1 MMQEKNWKIKKKS
14 LMEFYMKK
22 HRKSLFGII
31 LAVIFLV
38 PTIVSGL
45 SLEGQIKEFT
55 LENGMKVLILKRD
68 FAPVVS
74 LSMRFKVGAVDEFEG
89 ETGTAHLLE
98 HMLFKG
104 TETLGTKNYE
114 EEKKILNE
122 LDEVAI
128 KIDQEMQKGDQADLD
143 SLAAWREQLQA
154 LQQEH
159 KTWVIK
165 DEVSGIYEK
174 SGSEGLNASTGY
186 DVTTYKVSLP
196 ANRIELWA
204 RIESDR
210 MANPVLREFYSERE
224 VVREER
230 RQREETNPQGKLMEA
245 FLKKAFAEHPY
256 RRPIIGWD
264 SDLKYLQ
271 REKVEQFF
279 RSYYSPN
286 NAIVTVVGAV
296 DPDEVIKIIEQ
307 YFGTIPPQEIV
318 RTVEIAEPEQS
329 EERRIDVEF
338 DANPQVMIGYHK
350 PTLPHFDDYVFDVI
364 DILLSSGRTSR
375 LYKTLVEEKKIAVSV
390 STSNGFPGVRY
401 SNLFAIFATPRSPH
415 TTEEVEREI
424 YKQLERLKTEA
435 VTPYELTKVKNSLE
449 ASFIRSLAS
458 NAGLASKLSYYQT
471 VAGDWRYIEEHSKQI
486 ARITAED
493 IKRVAA
499 QYLMDSNRTVA
510 TLVKKQEPEI
520 RSQKSE

>member
-1 MMQEKNWKIKKKS
+1 
-14 LMEFYMKK
+14 MKK
-22 HRKSLFGII
+22 HRKSLIGFII
-31 LAVIFLV
+31 AVVFLV

-45 SLEGQIKEFT
+45 SLEGQIKEFN
-55 LENGMKVLILKRD
+55 LKNGMKVLILKRD

-74 LSMRFKVGAVDEFEG
+74 LFLLFKVGAVDEVDG

-104 TETLGTKNYE
+104 TETLGTKNYG
-114 EEKKILNE
+114 EEKKILDV

-128 KIDQEMQKGDQADLD
+128 KIDRERQKGDQADQD
-143 SLAAWREQLQA
+143 SLADLREQLQA
-154 LQQEH
+154 LQKEH
-159 KTWVIK
+159 KKWVIK

-174 SGSEGLNASTGY
+174 SGAEGLNASTGY

-230 RQREETNPQGKLMEA
+230 RQREETNPDGKLMEA
-245 FLKKAFAEHPY
+245 FLKTAFAEHPY

-264 SDLKYLQ
+264 ADLKYLQ
-271 REKVEQFF
+271 RGKVEQFF

-286 NAIVTVVGAV
+286 NAVVTVVGAV
-296 DPDEVIKIIEQ
+296 DPAEVIKIIEE
-307 YFGTIPPQEIV
+307 YFGSIPSQVIV
-318 RTVEIAEPEQS
+318 RPVVNTEPEQL
-329 EERRIDVEF
+329 EERRVEVEF

-350 PTLPHFDDYVFDVI
+350 PTLPHYDDYVFDVI

-390 STSNGFPGVRY
+390 STINGFPGVRY
-401 SNLFAIFATPRSPH
+401 SNLFAVFATPRSPH
-415 TTEEVEREI
+415 TTEEVEGEI
-424 YKQLERLKTEA
+424 YKQLELLKTEA
-435 VTPYELTKVKNSLE
+435 VTPYELAKVKNSLE

-458 NAGLASKLSYYQT
+458 NAGLAAKLSYYQT
-471 VAGDWRYIEEHSKQI
+471 LAGDWRYIEEHSKQI

-493 IKRVAA
+493 VKRVAE
-499 QYLMDSNRTVA
+499 QYFIDSNRTVA
-510 TLVKKQEPEI
+510 TLVTKQEPEV
-520 RSQKSE
+520 RSQGSE

>member
-1 MMQEKNWKIKKKS
+1 
-14 LMEFYMKK
+14 MKK
-22 HRKSLFGII
+22 QRKALFGFI
-31 LAVIFLV
+31 LAVILLV
-38 PTIVSGL
+38 PTLVSGL
-45 SLEGQIKEFT
+45 SLEGQIKEFV
-55 LENGMKVLILKRD
+55 LKNGMKVLILKRD

-74 LSMRFKVGAVDEFEG
+74 LSIRFKVGAVDEFEG

-114 EEKKILNE
+114 EEKKILDA
-122 LDEVAI
+122 LDEVAMQ
-128 KIDQEMQKGDQADLD
+128 IDKEMQKGEQADQD

-159 KTWVIK
+159 KKWVIK
-165 DEVSGIYEK
+165 DEISEIYEK

-196 ANRIELWA
+196 ANRVELWA

-230 RQREETNPQGKLMEA
+230 RQREETNPDGKLMEA
-245 FLKKAFAEHPY
+245 FLKTAFAEHPY
-256 RRPIIGWD
+256 GRPIIGWD
-264 SDLKYLQ
+264 VDLKYLQ
-271 REKVEQFF
+271 REKVEHFF
-279 RSYYSPN
+279 RSFYSPN
-286 NAIVTVVGAV
+286 NAVVAVVGAV
-296 DPDEVIKIIEQ
+296 DPDVIIKIIEE
-307 YFGTIPPQEIV
+307 YFGGIPSQEIM
-318 RTVEIAEPEQS
+318 RTVDMSEPKQS
-329 EERRIDVEF
+329 GERRIEVEF

-390 STSNGFPGVRY
+390 STVNGFPGVRY

-415 TTEEVEREI
+415 TTEEVEDAI
-424 YKQLERLKTEA
+424 YKQLELLKTEA

-458 NAGLASKLSYYQT
+458 NAGLAAKLSYYQT

-486 ARITAED
+486 AKITAED
-493 IKRVAA
+493 VKRVAA
-499 QYLMDSNRTVA
+499 QYLIDSNRTVA
-510 TLVKKQEPEI
+510 TLVKKKESEVK
-520 RSQKSE
+520 SQKTE

>member
-1 MMQEKNWKIKKKS
+1 M
-14 LMEFYMKK
+14 
-22 HRKSLFGII
+22 
-31 LAVIFLV
+31 
-38 PTIVSGL
+38 
-45 SLEGQIKEFT
+45 SLEGQVEEFN
-55 LENGMKVLILKRD
+55 LKNGMKVLILKRD

-114 EEKKILNE
+114 EEKKILDA
-122 LDEVAI
+122 LDVLAV
-128 KIDQEMQKGDQADLD
+128 KIDQEMQKGDKADKD

-159 KTWVIK
+159 KNWVIK
-165 DEVSGIYEK
+165 DEVSGLY
-174 SGSEGLNASTGY
+174 SQNGAEGLNASTGY

-210 MANPVLREFYSERE
+210 MANPVLREFYSERD
-224 VVREER
+224 VVREEK
-230 RQREETNPQGKLMEA
+230 RQREETNPDGKLMEA
-245 FLKKAFAEHPY
+245 FLKTAFAEHPY

-264 SDLKYLQ
+264 ADLKYLQ

-279 RSYYSPN
+279 RTYYSPN
-286 NAIVTVVGAV
+286 NAVVTVVGAV
-296 DPDEVIKIIEQ
+296 NPDEIMEIMER
-307 YFGTIPPQEIV
+307 YFGNIPSQEIV
-318 RTVEIAEPEQS
+318 RTVELKEPEQLG
-329 EERRIDVEF
+329 ERRVEVEF

-350 PTLPHFDDYVFDVI
+350 PTLPHFDDYVLDVI
-364 DILLSSGRTSR
+364 DILLSTGRTSR

-390 STSNGFPGVRY
+390 STGNGFPGARY
-401 SNLFAIFATPRSPH
+401 ANLFAIFATPRSPH

-424 YKQLERLKTEA
+424 YKQLELLKSEA
-435 VTPYELTKVKNSLE
+435 ITPYELTKVKNRLE

-458 NAGLASKLSYYQT
+458 NAGLAAKLSYYQT

-486 ARITAED
+486 AKITAED
-493 IKRVAA
+493 VKRVAE
-499 QYLMDSNRTVA
+499 QYFIDTNRTVA
-510 TLVKKQEPEI
+510 TLVKKQETEDQEAEV
-520 RSQKSE
+520 RMS

>member
-1 MMQEKNWKIKKKS
+1 
-14 LMEFYMKK
+14 MKK
-22 HRKSLFGII
+22 NKKLKLCFVIISL
-31 LAVIFLV
+31 FLV
-38 PTIVSGL
+38 PAVVSGL
-45 SLEGQIKEFT
+45 SLEEQIKEFT

-114 EEKKILNE
+114 EEKKILDA
-122 LDEVAI
+122 LDELAI
-128 KIDQEMQKGDQADLD
+128 KIDQEMQKGDQSDQD
-143 SLAAWREQLQA
+143 SLASWREQLQA

-159 KTWVIK
+159 KKWVIK

-174 SGSEGLNASTGY
+174 NGSEGLNASTGY

-245 FLKKAFAEHPY
+245 FLKTAFSEHPY

-264 SDLKYLQ
+264 TDLKYLQ

-279 RSYYSPN
+279 RRYYSPN
-286 NAIVTVVGAV
+286 NAVVTLVGAV
-296 DPDEVIKIIEQ
+296 NPDEVIKIIEE
-307 YFGTIPPQEIV
+307 YFGSIPAQEIM
-318 RTVEIAEPEQS
+318 RTVEIAEPEQLKQ
-329 EERRIDVEF
+329 RRIEVEF

-375 LYKTLVEEKKIAVSV
+375 LYKTLVEEKKIAVSIG
-390 STSNGFPGVRY
+390 TNNGFPGVRY
-401 SNLFAIFATPRSPH
+401 SSLFAIFATPRNPH

-424 YKQLERLKTEA
+424 YKQLELLKTQA

-449 ASFIRSLAS
+449 AGFIRSLAS
-458 NAGLASKLSYYQT
+458 NAGLAAKLSYYQT
-471 VAGDWRYIEEHSKQI
+471 VAGNWRYIEEHSKQI
-486 ARITAED
+486 AKITAED

-499 QYLMDSNRTVA
+499 QYLIDTNRTVA
-510 TLVKKQEPEI
+510 TLVKKQKPEV
-520 RSQKSE
+520 RSQQSE